1 VPEFPVAGVSGS
13 VGSEDG
19 LLDEVVDMPIDTCQ
33 VKNKGTEHYHQLVP
47 IRTVENQT
55 ESAAIFLGPR
65 TDDMTLFES
74 LKFGLSPAFRRNVG
88 VFRQKPVLRT
98 PVYHGL

>member
-1 VPEFPVAGVSGS
+1 
-13 VGSEDG
+13 
-19 LLDEVVDMPIDTCQ
+19 MPIDTCQ

-65 TDDMTLFES
+65 TEDMTLFES

-88 VFRQKPVLRT
+88 ASGKSRYYERPFIMGSNLPNQPVCPAL
-98 PVYHGL
+98 